1 MNEKDRRSTME
12 TRTTAS
18 LGKGHA
24 IFTVAL
30 STLIMISSAFSL
42 FKFTPIMTYFL
53 EAYHLDMVAMSNV
66 MSVFNWVLIIIGL
79 PVGIFL
85 SKYPAKYSGAFGA
98 LCIVCGNVVS
108 MLSGTM
114 AALIVGRVIEA
125 IGYCTLQVLTN
136 CLVTNL
142 FKDSRLRG
150 TMVGIVG
157 VGLMLGQTVYFN
169 VAPRIAVSS
178 GLQGVYLMIIIVVA
192 ILGVLWLIGIRK
204 ESRVEA
210 LNSSQKMDKAQRR
223 QLRMAAFKSKD
234 LILIAIAYAVL
245 RMGIATAGQ
254 YVVAYLETERGV
266 DNISAASLASV
277 ATTLGIVMMVFTGVI
292 CDLLKTRRKVQ
303 IISSFSII
311 LVWILLMKL
320 PVDLLV
326 ICFIIYGTVPRTYT
340 TVTYSSYPDIFD
352 DASVIPIAHST
363 VQFVGNVIG
372 AVATMIFGAVITYAG
387 YSAMWTVCM
396 VLGAIGG
403 VCWIMAKKV
412 K

>member
-1 MNEKDRRSTME
+1 
-12 TRTTAS
+12 
-18 LGKGHA
+18 
-24 IFTVAL
+24 
-30 STLIMISSAFSL
+30 
-42 FKFTPIMTYFL
+42 
-53 EAYHLDMVAMSNV
+53 
-66 MSVFNWVLIIIGL
+66 
-79 PVGIFL
+79 
-85 SKYPAKYSGAFGA
+85 
-98 LCIVCGNVVS
+98 
-108 MLSGTM
+108 
-114 AALIVGRVIEA
+114 
-125 IGYCTLQVLTN
+125 
-136 CLVTNL
+136 
-142 FKDSRLRG
+142 
-150 TMVGIVG
+150 
-157 VGLMLGQTVYFN
+157 
-169 VAPRIAVSS
+169 
-178 GLQGVYLMIIIVVA
+178 
-192 ILGVLWLIGIRK
+192 
-204 ESRVEA
+204 
-210 LNSSQKMDKAQRR
+210 
-223 QLRMAAFKSKD
+223 
-234 LILIAIAYAVL
+234 
-245 RMGIATAGQ
+245 
-254 YVVAYLETERGV
+254 
-266 DNISAASLASV
+266 
-277 ATTLGIVMMVFTGVI
+277 MMVFTGVI

>member
-1 MNEKDRRSTME
+1 ME
-12 TRTTAS
+12 PKTAAS
-18 LGKGHA
+18 VDKGRA
-24 IFTVAL
+24 IFTVVL

-53 EAYHLDMVAMSNV
+53 ESYQLNMVSMSNV

-98 LCIVCGNVVS
+98 LCIVCGNLIA
-108 MLSGTM
+108 MLSSTM
-114 AALIVGRVIEA
+114 AALIVGRVVEA

-136 CLVTNL
+136 CLVTTL

-169 VAPRIAVSS
+169 VAPRIAVNS
-178 GLQGVYLMIIIVVA
+178 GLNGVYLMIIVVVA
-192 ILGVLWLIGIRK
+192 VLGVLWLVGIRK
-204 ESRVEA
+204 ESRVET
-210 LNSSQKMDKAQRR
+210 LNASQKMDKAQRR
-223 QLRMAAFKSKD
+223 QLRMAAFKSRD
-234 LILIAIAYAVL
+234 LILIAVAYAVL

-254 YVVAYLETERGV
+254 YIVTYLEVERGV
-266 DNISAASLASV
+266 DNIAAAGLASV
-277 ATTLGIVMMVFTGVI
+277 ATTLGIAMMVFTGVI

-311 LVWILLMKL
+311 VVWILLMKL
-320 PVDLLV
+320 PVESLI

-340 TVTYSSYPDIFD
+340 TVTYSSYPDIFED
-352 DASVIPIAHST
+352 SSVVPIAHST

-372 AVATMIFGAVITYAG
+372 AVATMVFGAIITYAG
-387 YSAMWTVCM
+387 YSAMWTTCM

-403 VCWIMAKKV
+403 VCWIMVKKV